1 MPSNTRAK
9 EWLRRRDLLPEHRL
23 DNCGFERSCHQS
35 IAEDQKPCVNLQTC
49 FKKRKNQ
56 YWVQRGN
63 SGLEPRLVYCL
74 RIDLSEGTTSTM
86 ADFRLAMTI
95 PEYLTIGLQ
104 GWYKPAQAHRY
115 QWFWKD
121 DRTSCQFVTIWVI
134 DNVTFLSR
142 YVFIPIK
149 CNVLCSPPN
158 SWRAVLTEEQVG
170 LR

>member
-1 MPSNTRAK
+1 MNPRQQGITLLIWYSHKMPSNTRAK

-74 RIDLSEGTTSTM
+74 RIWTWEERSLSLYPLPISAAISRLPQLLSLGFFISKMRVLLPTLQYFCDDLLIHSINIYWRPTM
-86 ADFRLAMTI
+86 DT
-95 PEYLTIGLQ
+95 
-104 GWYKPAQAHRY
+104 
-115 QWFWKD
+115 
-121 DRTSCQFVTIWVI
+121 
-134 DNVTFLSR
+134 
-142 YVFIPIK
+142 
-149 CNVLCSPPN
+149 
-158 SWRAVLTEEQVG
+158 
-170 LR
+170 